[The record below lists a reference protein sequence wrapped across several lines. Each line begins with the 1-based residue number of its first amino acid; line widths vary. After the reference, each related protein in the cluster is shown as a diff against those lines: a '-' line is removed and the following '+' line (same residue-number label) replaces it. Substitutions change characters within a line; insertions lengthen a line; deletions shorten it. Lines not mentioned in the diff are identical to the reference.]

1 MWPDGKR
8 HAKNIYAK
16 THEECEEKLRVLIQ
30 EMQAERRSILDQIRG
45 IVPPDRL
52 SQKQQKIWEYMKFHP
67 KEANLSTIARG
78 AGVNRRTVKKHYEMI
93 REMLGMD

>member
-1 MWPDGKR
+1 MKS
-8 HAKNIYAK
+8 
-16 THEECEEKLRVLIQ
+16 LIQ
-30 EMQAERRSILDQIRG
+30 EMQAERRSILNQMRG
-45 IVPPDRL
+45 IVPPDKL

-78 AGVNRRTVKKHYEMI
+78 IGVNRHTVKKHYEMI